1 VLGQEPARALPGQ
14 AALSPRRSAAGIPV
28 RILVAALLAG
38 GCAEVAQVT
47 GTATQEDLVHLRA
60 DIAALQTS
68 TRQLRAQLDQ
78 VTAQPDRSLREQL
91 AAVERQTSALSGRV
105 DGLATTLTRLSAR
118 VDELSARVE
127 ALGRQLRAA
136 PQPRPP
142 APLPP
147 ATGSAQPGAP
157 PTASPAPA
165 APASTPPPGASAAAP
180 AGAPATALPVAPA
193 PPAAAGPSPPAVPPP
208 VVGGVPPATPPP
220 PARPATGTLQP
231 QDIYQAAYL
240 DFSKGS
246 YALAIAGFREFI
258 RRFPDHPLA
267 GNAQYWIGEAHF
279 AQARSLLDA
288 GQPERGRE
296 ELEKAVQEFRR
307 VVANYPRGEKTP
319 AALYREAM
327 ALLELQ
333 QPQVAQARLQYLVDN
348 FPQAAEAP
356 LAREQLAAL
365 KER

>member
-1 VLGQEPARALPGQ
+1 MAH
-14 AALSPRRSAAGIPV
+14 
-28 RILVAALLAG
+28 
-38 GCAEVAQVT
+38 VT

-60 DIAALQTS
+60 DVAALQAS
-68 TRQLRAQLDQ
+68 TRQLKAQLDAVHPSQ
-78 VTAQPDRSLREQL
+78 ADPRLREQL
-91 AAVERQTSALSGRV
+91 AEVDRQVRALAGRV

-127 ALGRQLRAA
+127 TLNRQSRATS
-136 PQPRPP
+136 PTRPP

-147 ATGSAQPGAP
+147 AAGAP
-157 PTASPAPA
+157 GPDAPVRAMPAPP
-165 APASTPPPGASAAAP
+165 APS
-180 AGAPATALPVAPA
+180 AGAPATALPVVPA
-193 PPAAAGPSPPAVPPP
+193 PPTASPTAPPAVGGGGPPGPSAAPPP
-208 VVGGVPPATPPP
+208 VVGSVPPTPPAPP

-246 YALAIAGFREFI
+246 YALAIVGFREFL

-279 AQARSLLDA
+279 SQARSHLDA
-288 GQPERGRE
+288 GQPERARE